1 MKIETVGAVA
11 QDSGIKAMIH
21 GPSGSGKT
29 YSIATIPN
37 QDRVLILSAE
47 AGLLSLKDVV
57 PNTDVAV
64 ISTVEELR
72 EVYDYVEEG
81 EGRDKYDT
89 VVLDSLT
96 EIAQQVL
103 SAEMGKTKDGRKAY
117 GEMNNIVIKL
127 VKAFRDL
134 RGKNVILICQ
144 QAKVSDS
151 DGRIFYGP
159 MMPGKTLTEQL
170 PYTMDLV
177 GCLRTRRDENGE
189 VERTIQFAELDEYYL
204 AKNRGGKLDDYEDVN
219 WTAIFGKIQNTK
231 KKKGAK

>member
-1 MKIETVGAVA
+1 MKIEKVGAVA
-11 QDSGIKAMIH
+11 QDSGIKAILH

-29 YSIATIPN
+29 YSISTIPN
-37 QDRVLILSAE
+37 PERTLILSAE
-47 AGLLSLKDVV
+47 AGLLSLKESA
-57 PNTDVAV
+57 PNVDVAV
-64 ISTVEELR
+64 INNINELH
-72 EVYDYVEEG
+72 EVYVYVDEG
-81 EGRDKYDT
+81 EGKDKYDT
-89 VVLDSLT
+89 LILDSLT

-103 SAEMGKTKDGRKAY
+103 SAEMDKTKDGRKAY

-144 QAKVSDS
+144 QAKVTDS

-170 PYTMDLV
+170 PYTMDLI
-177 GCLRTRRDENGE
+177 GCLRTRRGEDGE
-189 VERTIQFAELDEYYL
+189 VERTIQFAELDEFYL

-231 KKKGAK
+231 EGAK